1 MVKTVTSKEEEKKE
15 KREDEKKE
23 KKDKAKHRVTA
34 LDFHGSPMHIEDH
47 ERVWLCPKKQ
57 CLQFQ
62 CIVNVHHVFMLDK
75 WQKIW
80 DHLGRTPM
88 DYHGFSWIII
98 IFTSQSIDLSSCLMC
113 PPLQGGRL

>member
-1 MVKTVTSKEEEKKE
+1 MKTEEKKVVKTVTSKEEEKKE

-34 LDFHGSPMHIEDH
+34 LDFHGPPMHIEDH
-47 ERVWLCPKKQ
+47 ELVWLCPKKQ

-88 DYHGFSWIII
+88 DSHG
-98 IFTSQSIDLSSCLMC
+98 
-113 PPLQGGRL
+113 